1 MVLWMRVR
9 RTWVLAASLALLSVV
24 LQFGGD
30 KQILVPTVIGGGTS
44 VVVWASLLP
53 LAWAVAI
60 CLAYEGLGAQAEDRP
75 RRRLVVLDS
84 LLFVSATALL
94 LLVFAIV
101 GPHQDARV
109 HLVTHALILSG
120 LATAVTARVNANS
133 GIMAATVLLLVTS
146 SYSPYLAAAEYIRIL
161 QPEGNL
167 GLSLTLGVIL
177 FAAATWLMA
186 RRDRRRYGYIDEP

>member
-9 RTWVLAASLALLSVV
+9 RTWVLAGSLALFCLV
-24 LQFGGD
+24 LQFGGH
-30 KQILVPTVIGGGTS
+30 KQILVPTVIGGGGS
-44 VVVWASLLP
+44 AVVWASFLP
-53 LAWAVAI
+53 LGWAVAI

-75 RRRLVVLDS
+75 KRRLVVFDS
-84 LLFVSATALL
+84 LLFVCATALL
-94 LLVFAIV
+94 LLVLAV
-101 GPHQDARV
+101 AGPHQDARA

-120 LATAVTARVNANS
+120 LAAAVTARVNANS

-167 GLSLTLGVIL
+167 RLSFTLGVIL

-186 RRDRRRYGYIDEP
+186 RRDRRRFGDIEEP